1 MHYGDTKAVDLR
13 QIVTTDLVFGLPREG
28 DINGSLSLVSCSA
41 YNSVLFKLTSLLVF
55 DDYTGQ
61 QFLFRM
67 AGIPFR
73 INLPGKYRLVGI
85 VQCRPL
91 IY

>member
-41 YNSVLFKLTSLLVF
+41 YNSVLFKLTSLLDGATVSLPH
-55 DDYTGQ
+55 G
-61 QFLFRM
+61 
-67 AGIPFR
+67 GHPF
-73 INLPGKYRLVGI
+73 
-85 VQCRPL
+85 
-91 IY
+91 